1 MGYIYLITNLINNK
15 KYVGK
20 TTQDIEKRW
29 KKHINDSKRE
39 KCEIRPLYR
48 AIRKYG
54 KDNFKIEELEK
65 CNTEV
70 LSDREQYWINKL
82 NTYIDG
88 YNATLGGDGKIL
100 LDYDEI
106 IRKYLTTHNASEVA
120 RVFNCSV
127 DSVYKIL
134 RTNDIHIYSGAE
146 ITKEKTSKKIAQY
159 DKKGN
164 FIKIY
169 NSTKDAERAMGNTQ
183 HHIAQVAIG
192 KRKTAYGYIWK
203 YVE

>member
-29 KKHINDSKRE
+29 KEHIKDSKKER
-39 KCEIRPLYR
+39 CEIRPLYR

-65 CNTEV
+65 CNTEA

-82 NTYIDG
+82 NTYTDG

-106 IRKYLTTHNASEVA
+106 IRKYLTTHNATEVA
-120 RVFNCSV
+120 RVLNCSI

-134 RTNDIHIYSGAE
+134 RSNDIYIYSASE
-146 ITKEKTSKKIAQY
+146 MVKERTSKKVAQY

-164 FIKIY
+164 LIKIY

>member
-29 KKHINDSKRE
+29 KEHINDSKRE

-106 IRKYLTTHNASEVA
+106 IRKYLTTHNATEVA
-120 RVFNCSV
+120 RVLNCSV

-134 RTNDIHIYSGAE
+134 RTNDIHVYSGAE
-146 ITKEKTSKKIAQY
+146 IVKERTSKKVAQY